1 MQLLIDGMTFNSHY
15 PPTLSLSLSL
25 LILPYRKRLRDHMAA
40 DKLPCIPYLGLFL
53 TDLCF
58 TYEIPSKRGQFDTV
72 CNTIAYFQN
81 STYGT

>member
-1 MQLLIDGMTFNSHY
+1 
-15 PPTLSLSLSL
+15 
-25 LILPYRKRLRDHMAA
+25 MAA

-58 TYEIPSKRGQFDTV
+58 TSDIPCKRGQFDTI

-81 STYGT
+81 STYGI